1 LAEDGT
7 EAGSRIDHYR
17 MEQELEVGLISRG
30 WNRSWEYIG
39 LTFRAGTRSG
49 EED

>member
-1 LAEDGT
+1 
-7 EAGSRIDHYR
+7 
-17 MEQELEVGLISRG
+17 MEQELEVGLISRR

-49 EED
+49 ELYCLAEDGTGAGSRIY